1 VPQSAA
7 DLPLD
12 GLHVLE
18 MGEWI
23 AVPLAGK
30 LLADLGADVTK
41 VERVGVGDA
50 TRRWGPFPP
59 GQAAD
64 LNASGMFAHLNSSK
78 SGVTVGPDAT
88 ATQIVTAFGPQ
99 NADVIVVGEHF
110 LPGDRAAEVAR
121 LRTAA
126 PHAVLVAVTPF
137 GIDGPA
143 GAYVG
148 YDITA
153 AASGG
158 ISFGIGE
165 PTRAPLPLPYG
176 QSDEQAGIC
185 AAIAALM
192 GVLAASRDGHGDY
205 VDLSIQEVLAALH
218 CGYFL
223 PRYLFG
229 GGIVGLRSGRVGGAQ
244 PYPNTVLRCRD
255 GLVAI
260 VAPKIDQWRR
270 FLALMDD
277 PEWATQPRYR
287 NRRAMQWEY
296 KAEVDALIEPWFEQ
310 RTKAELTELF
320 VTHRIP
326 FAPIMTGHD
335 LAGSGHLREREA
347 IRETPLPGGTPALL
361 PTVPYRFSRSGWRSN
376 RAPRLG
382 EHGYLTAADGPPSAG
397 PPSAGPLRVAAP
409 GTGAQ
414 GTGPLAGLRV
424 LDLGTAWAG
433 GIAGR
438 ILGDCGADVIKIES
452 WEHMDGSRMGRPILI
467 DDDSGGDAGK
477 WPDLQ
482 PGFHVHGRSKRS
494 VALNLRSEHG
504 RQLLLDLAGYADV
517 LVHNFPRRVLAS
529 MGLTA
534 GLLCERND
542 QLVVVG
548 QSVAGAAGP
557 LADYT
562 GYASTVSA
570 LGGLSQGIGYEGEEP
585 IASFEGIYT
594 DVVSAITTVFAV
606 VAGLVERDRSGC
618 GQVIDVSQWE
628 ATLALAAE
636 PLVEYSL
643 TGRTR
648 GSEGFSHP
656 LLCPHGNYGAA
667 TAPGDDTPGGS
678 WLSIAVES
686 NRQWRALL
694 DHIDP
699 DAELGD
705 DAASWSL
712 DQRLGQRVAIDRRIE
727 RWLTTVDA
735 QTAQDRL
742 QRSGVAAYQVLSIA
756 DSFVDPQL
764 SHRGSYISL
773 EHPLVGE
780 EPMPGLPWNFARA
793 RCTVTRRAP
802 LLGEHSF
809 EVLQEVLGVT
819 RSGFGELVES
829 GAIETGP
836 RGVGT
841 DTVRTPS

>member
-1 VPQSAA
+1 VPETAA

-12 GLHVLE
+12 GLRVLE

-41 VERVGVGDA
+41 AERTGRGDA

-59 GQAAD
+59 GQAGD
-64 LNASGMFAHLNSSK
+64 LNASGMFAHLNGSK
-78 SGVTVGPDAT
+78 SSVTVEPGVTA
-88 ATQIVTAFGPQ
+88 AQILGAFGPGR
-99 NADVIVVGEHF
+99 ADVIIVDEHF
-110 LPGDRAAEVAR
+110 LPGDRAAEAAR
-121 LRTAA
+121 LRAAA
-126 PHAVLVAVTPF
+126 PQAVVITVTPF
-137 GIDGPA
+137 GIGGPA
-143 GAYVG
+143 GDYAG
-148 YDITA
+148 YDITS

-165 PTRAPLPLPYG
+165 PARAPLPLPYG

-192 GVLAASRDGHGDY
+192 GVLSAGRDGHGDY
-205 VDLSIQEVLAALH
+205 IDLSIQEVLAALH

-260 VAPKIDQWRR
+260 VAPKIGQWRR
-270 FLALMDD
+270 FLALMGD
-277 PEWATQPRYR
+277 PEWAEQPRYR

-296 KAEVDALIEPWFEQ
+296 KAEVDALVEPWFAQ

-326 FAPIMTGHD
+326 FAPIMTGRD
-335 LAGSGHLREREA
+335 LAQSGHLRERDA
-347 IRETPLPGGTPALL
+347 IREVPLPDGTPALL
-361 PTVPYRFSRSGWRSN
+361 PTVPYRFSRTGWRSG
-376 RAPRLG
+376 RAARLG
-382 EHGYLTAADGPPSAG
+382 EHGHLPAAGSGPAAG
-397 PPSAGPLRVAAP
+397 ELLAGEPLADEPLADEPLR
-409 GTGAQ
+409 
-414 GTGPLAGLRV
+414 GLRV

-438 ILGDCGADVIKIES
+438 MLGDCGADVIKIES
-452 WEHMDGSRMGRPILI
+452 WEYMDGSRMGRPILV
-467 DDDSGGDAGK
+467 DDTSGGDEGK

-494 VALNLRSEHG
+494 VALNLRSEQG
-504 RQLLLDLAGYADV
+504 RQVLLDLAAKADV

-529 MGLTA
+529 MGLSA
-534 GLLCERND
+534 ELLREDND
-542 QLVVVG
+542 RLIVVG
-548 QSVAGAAGP
+548 QSVAGSSGP

-570 LGGLSQGIGYEGEEP
+570 LGGLSQGIGYEDEEP
-585 IASFEGIYT
+585 VASFEGIYT
-594 DVVSAITTVFAV
+594 DVVSAITTVLAT
-606 VAGLVERDRSGC
+606 VAGLVERARSGQ

-643 TGRTR
+643 TGHSR
-648 GSEGFSHP
+648 GAEGFSHP
-656 LLCPHGNYGAA
+656 LLCPHGNYRAVTG
-667 TAPGDDTPGGS
+667 PEEDSPGGS
-678 WLSIAVES
+678 WLSVAVGSDSE
-686 NRQWRALL
+686 WRALL
-694 DHIDP
+694 GHIDP

-705 DAASWSL
+705 DAGSWGL
-712 DQRLGQRVAIDRRIE
+712 DQRFGQRAAIDRRIE
-727 RWLTTVDA
+727 AWLTTVDA
-735 QTAQDRL
+735 VTAQDRL
-742 QRSGVAAYQVLSIA
+742 QRNGVAAYRVLNIA

-764 SHRGSYISL
+764 SHRGTYISL

-809 EVLQEVLGVT
+809 EVLQEVLAMT
-819 RSGFGELVES
+819 RSRFDELAGS

-836 RGVGT
+836 ARAGT

>member
-1 VPQSAA
+1 VPQTAA

-12 GLHVLE
+12 GLRVLE

-41 VERVGVGDA
+41 VERAGVGDA
-50 TRRWGPFPP
+50 TRRWGPFPS
-59 GQAAD
+59 GQTAD

-78 SGVTVGPDAT
+78 SGLTVRPDAT
-88 ATQIVTAFGPQ
+88 ATQIVAAFGPQ
-99 NADVIVVGEHF
+99 NADVILLSEHF
-110 LPGDRAAEVAR
+110 IPGDRAAEVAR
-121 LRTAA
+121 LRAAA

-143 GAYVG
+143 SAYVG

-165 PTRAPLPLPYG
+165 PARAPLPLPYG

-192 GVLAASRDGHGDY
+192 GMLAARRDGHGDY

-270 FLALMDD
+270 FLALMGN
-277 PEWATQPRYR
+277 PGWAAQPRYR

-326 FAPIMTGHD
+326 FAPVMTGRD
-335 LAGSGHLREREA
+335 LDQSSHLRERDA
-347 IRETPLPGGTPALL
+347 IREVPMPDGTPVLL

-376 RAPRLG
+376 RAPGLG
-382 EHGYLTAADGPPSAG
+382 EHGHLTVVAEPPAAGLPEAG
-397 PPSAGPLRVAAP
+397 PEATGSP
-409 GTGAQ
+409 GA
-414 GTGPLAGLRV
+414 GPLAGLRV

-438 ILGDCGADVIKIES
+438 VLGDCGADVIKVES
-452 WEHMDGSRMGRPILI
+452 WKYMDGSRMGRPILV
-467 DDDSGGDAGK
+467 DDASGGDAGK

-494 VALNLRSEHG
+494 VALNLRSEGG
-504 RQLLLDLAGYADV
+504 RQLLLELAGKADV

-534 GLLCERND
+534 ELLRERND
-542 QLVVVG
+542 RLVVVG
-548 QSVAGAAGP
+548 QSVAGASGP

-606 VAGLVERDRSGC
+606 VAALVERERSGC
-618 GQVIDVSQWE
+618 GQIVDVSQWE

-636 PLVEYSL
+636 PLAEYSL
-643 TGRTR
+643 TGGIGGTQ
-648 GSEGFSHP
+648 GFAHP
-656 LLCPHGNYGAA
+656 LLCPHGNYPAVMG
-667 TAPGDDTPGGS
+667 PGDDTPGGS
-678 WLSIAVES
+678 WLSIAVGSDE
-686 NRQWRALL
+686 QWRALL

-705 DAASWSL
+705 DAATWSL
-712 DQRLGQRVAIDRRIE
+712 DQRLGQRAAIDRRIV
-727 RWLTTVDA
+727 RWLTAVDA

-742 QRSGVAAYQVLSIA
+742 QRSRVAAYRVLSIA

-793 RCTVTRRAP
+793 RCAVTRRAP

-809 EVLQEVLGVT
+809 EVLHEVLGAT
-819 RSGFGELVES
+819 RSRFGELVES

-836 RGVGT
+836 HGVGT
-841 DTVRTPS
+841 DTVRTLS